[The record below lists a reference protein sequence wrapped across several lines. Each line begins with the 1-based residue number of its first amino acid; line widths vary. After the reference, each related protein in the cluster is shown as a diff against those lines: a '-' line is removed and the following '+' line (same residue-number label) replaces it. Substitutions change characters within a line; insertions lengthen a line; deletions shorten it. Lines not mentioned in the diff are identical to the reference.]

1 MYLVSTQRMLFRCC
15 ILTHFLFLS
24 ISISFNFYFIASFD
38 LMLPRDGIK
47 GEKESCSP
55 EWCGWINADFRAD
68 KVPLVFDISLILP
81 QILSHF
87 SKLRSVQV
95 RSLPA
100 YSM

>member
-15 ILTHFLFLS
+15 ILTHSLYLSFSILFY
-24 ISISFNFYFIASFD
+24 FYFYFIASFD
-38 LMLPRDGIK
+38 LILSRDESK

-55 EWCGWINADFRAD
+55 EWCGWMPAHFRAD
-68 KVPLVFDISLILP
+68 KVSLVLVLASALP

-87 SKLRSVQV
+87 SNS
-95 RSLPA
+95 